1 MQIYGLWTKVRWL
14 LKTVGYQWL
23 LYVYY
28 AQTYIHIGIKINDVF
43 ASRLNVYYKQIL
55 LRCYTSDNTCMATL
69 FILSIRF
76 LLNVESIF
84 GLIYVKSFKHT
95 LG

>member
-55 LRCYTSDNTCMATL
+55 LRCYTSDNTCMQTL
-69 FILSIRF
+69 FILGIRF

-84 GLIYVKSFKHT
+84 GLIYVKSFKHI